1 MSGKIENLEAEVGLN
16 DELSGQSAASV
27 AAERK
32 LREMSLDDELADL
45 KRSSEADLSA
55 TSGSVSRGSHG

>member
-45 KRSSEADLSA
+45 KKKL
-55 TSGSVSRGSHG
+55 GG